1 MHLAVYCDYSYRIQ
15 DGRLYAEL
23 PFGLFLEQMARG
35 CDRLTLTGRL
45 DPAPGRFPYELSG
58 VGFVGL
64 PHYASGADPRALAR
78 SVPGTVARYWRMLS
92 DVDVAWVLGPTP
104 VAVLFAFLTLL
115 RGRRLALGVRQDL
128 PRLFAARYPDRPLLR
143 WGAGILEGVFR
154 LLARRCPVVV
164 VGPDLAR
171 RYRRGRAVHSLVI
184 SLVREDE
191 IMPADQ
197 DARRYDADE
206 LRILSVGRL
215 DPEKNP
221 LLLADVLAEAVGRD
235 PRWRLDV
242 CGEGPLADALAKR
255 FDELGVGD
263 RATLHGLVPVDAGL
277 LDLYRD
283 SHTLL
288 HVSFTEG
295 VPQVILEAFAL
306 RLPVVGTA
314 VGGVPDLV
322 GGAGLL
328 IEPADATAAV
338 EALERLAGDAAL
350 RARLVAAGVEQ
361 ARTHSLEAE
370 SARLVSFL
378 QDAIR

>member
-23 PFGLFLEQMARG
+23 PFGLFLEQMAHD
-35 CDRLTLTGRL
+35 CDRLTLTGRF
-45 DPAPGRFPYELSG
+45 DPTPGRFPYELSG

-64 PHYASGADPRALAR
+64 PHYASGVDPRALAR
-78 SVPGTVARYWRMLS
+78 SMPGAVARYWRMLS

-104 VAVLFAFLTLL
+104 VALLFAVLTLL

-143 WGAGILEGVFR
+143 WGAGILEGAFR

-171 RYRRGRAVHSLVI
+171 RYRRGRAVHNLVV
-184 SLVREDE
+184 SVLREDE
-191 IMPADQ
+191 IMPAAADG
-197 DARRYDADE
+197 RCYDAAE

-221 LLLADVLAEAVGRD
+221 LLLADILAGAVRRD
-235 PRWRLDV
+235 PRWRMDV
-242 CGEGPLADALAKR
+242 CGEGPLAEALERR
-255 FDELGVGD
+255 FYELGVGD
-263 RATLHGLVPVDAGL
+263 RATLHGLVPVDGGL

-283 SHTLL
+283 SHALL
-288 HVSFTEG
+288 HVSLTEG

-322 GGAGLL
+322 RGAGLL
-328 IEPADATAAV
+328 VSPSDAGAAV
-338 EALERLAGDAAL
+338 DALEQLAGDAEL
-350 RARLVAAGVEQ
+350 RARLVAAGVQ
-361 ARTHSLEAE
+361 RARTHSLEAE
-370 SARLVSFL
+370 SARVVSFL
-378 QDAIR
+378 AESMR

>member
-1 MHLAVYCDYSYRIQ
+1 MHLGVYCDYSYRIQ

-23 PFGLFLEQMARG
+23 PFGLFLEQMARD
-35 CDRLTLTGRL
+35 CERVTLTGRF
-45 DPAPGRFPYELSG
+45 DATPGRFPYAISG

-64 PHYASGADPRALAR
+64 PHYTSGVDPRALAR
-78 SVPGTVARYWRMLS
+78 SMPGAVARYWRMLG

-104 VAVLFAFLTLL
+104 VAVLFAVLTLL

-128 PRLFAARYPDRPLLR
+128 PRLFAARYPGRPLLR
-143 WGAGILEGVFR
+143 WGAGVLEAAFR
-154 LLARRCPVVV
+154 LLARRCAVVV

-171 RYRRGRAVHSLVI
+171 RYRRGRAVHNLVI
-184 SLVREDE
+184 SLLREDE
-191 IMPADQ
+191 IMPAAA

-221 LLLADVLAEAVGRD
+221 LLLADILAEAVRRD
-235 PRWRLDV
+235 PRWRMDV
-242 CGEGPLADALAKR
+242 CGEGPLAGALEQR
-255 FDELGVGD
+255 LRELGVSD

-277 LDLYRD
+277 LDLYRE
-283 SHTLL
+283 SHALL
-288 HVSFTEG
+288 HVSLTEG

-322 GGAGLL
+322 RGAGLL

-338 EALERLAGDAAL
+338 DALQRLAGDGEL
-350 RARLVAAGVEQ
+350 RARLVAGGIQ
-361 ARTHSLEAE
+361 RARIHSLEAE

-378 QDAIR
+378 EETMR